1 MNKTH
6 NINNSTWSDFKL
18 AIPNNLLTK
27 AFIAD
32 TLSRF
37 IEYLNTTYNSDTI
50 TVSHLNVLFTVQY
63 TGEVY
68 KTFGRASKI
77 NITDPGDSIGLIRII
92 QSWYAFKLEQYKGLT
107 PEFVVVK
114 YRLISPKDLLNTTT
128 ILHAPFDGGQIDP
141 FTRSKEAVYES
152 SRSIAGLDLPY
163 SMNILKWGKIIS
175 MQDDTFRISYKSE
188 EGSSYILVVNCLTQT
203 HHLVEV
209 LLEDGRSINLTFEDT
224 YRVRTSHPV
233 SSPFQYWTLR
243 LLSSGRVRTARME
256 WMVYSAELNE
266 KDR

>member
-1 MNKTH
+1 MCNPK
-6 NINNSTWSDFKL
+6 
-18 AIPNNLLTK
+18 P
-27 AFIAD
+27 
-32 TLSRF
+32 
-37 IEYLNTTYNSDTI
+37 
-50 TVSHLNVLFTVQY
+50 V
-63 TGEVY
+63 
-68 KTFGRASKI
+68 
-77 NITDPGDSIGLIRII
+77 PGSGDL
-92 QSWYAFKLEQYKGLT
+92 QPEAML
-107 PEFVVVK
+107 EFVATPLPLSK
-114 YRLISPKDLLNTTT
+114 SSLTLAQASSFNSSLR
-128 ILHAPFDGGQIDP
+128 A
-141 FTRSKEAVYES
+141 RSKEAVYES

-233 SSPFQYWTLR
+233 SSTGMDWTLR